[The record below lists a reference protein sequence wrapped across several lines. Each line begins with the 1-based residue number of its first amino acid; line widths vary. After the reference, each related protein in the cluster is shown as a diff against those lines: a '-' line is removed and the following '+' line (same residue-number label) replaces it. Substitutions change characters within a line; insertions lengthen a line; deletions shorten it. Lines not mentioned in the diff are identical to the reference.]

1 MTSYIR
7 RPIQQRV
14 ISSAGSERCLDRAEV
29 QYDPPENP
37 AFEPGFFMLHTPRTK
52 SPHQGRLR
60 SIVLDEF
67 STMDLKRLSDLEAHE
82 RGTLTKIDA
91 PEGMLALMEMGC
103 TVGEDIEVRHI
114 APLGDPMAVSA
125 GGHVVALRRAQ
136 ADQMWVKPLS

>member
-1 MTSYIR
+1 
-7 RPIQQRV
+7 
-14 ISSAGSERCLDRAEV
+14 
-29 QYDPPENP
+29 
-37 AFEPGFFMLHTPRTK
+37 MLHTPRTK

-60 SIVLDEF
+60 SIVLDDF
-67 STMDLKRLSDLEAHE
+67 STMDLKRFSDLEAHE

-125 GGHVVALRRAQ
+125 GRSRRRTAPGASGSDVGKAAQ
-136 ADQMWVKPLS
+136 LSAA